1 MRVSHLRYHV
11 ALPSLARA
19 EAVPAAAGVAHWQV
33 PSFPDG
39 FYESLW
45 QMRQLDARSNRIGA
59 ITEDIR
65 SALID
70 APMRASG
77 GGIANG
83 HPAA

>member
-1 MRVSHLRYHV
+1 
-11 ALPSLARA
+11 
-19 EAVPAAAGVAHWQV
+19 
-33 PSFPDG
+33 
-39 FYESLW
+39 
-45 QMRQLDARSNRIGA
+45 MRQLDARSNRIGA